1 MVDLLTKSQLHIN
14 LPRLQELHKKYGT
27 DDSFEFT
34 NRHKVFVVWVEG
46 EIAAFAVLGQPHGY
60 WWLRNC
66 VVDKKH
72 RGKGYQRSLIE
83 ERLRYVK
90 ERGGKRVC
98 VSIDHKN
105 VWSLNNAISS
115 GFKFIPGGKKH
126 NGHMYQKLAVEFNK

>member
-1 MVDLLTKSQLHIN
+1 MVELLSKEELQEN
-14 LPRLQELHKKYGT
+14 LPVLNKLHDKYGQ

-34 NRHKVFVVWVEG
+34 NRHKIFVVREEG
-46 EIAAFAVLGQPHGY
+46 EIIAFAVLGQPHGY

-66 VVDKKH
+66 VVDKPC

-83 ERLRYVK
+83 ARLRYVK

-115 GFKFIPGGKKH
+115 GFKFVPGGMLH
-126 NGHMYQKLAVEFNK
+126 NNHKYQKLAVQL